1 MAFTAVPVSTGDA
14 AMDAEPVLS
23 APDAFDAILPPLLP
37 PLPMAGTAAPKP
49 APKPNALGA
58 LDAIGG

>member
-1 MAFTAVPVSTGDA
+1 MAFTAGPVAAGDA

-23 APDAFDAILPPLLP
+23 ARDAFAVLSPLPP
-37 PLPMAGTAAPKP
+37 PLPVAGTAAPKP
-49 APKPNALGA
+49 APKPKALGA

>member
-14 AMDAEPVLS
+14 AVEAEPVLS
-23 APDAFDAILPPLLP
+23 AFDAFAVLPPLLP

>member
-1 MAFTAVPVSTGDA
+1 MAFTAVTVSTGDA
-14 AMDAEPVLS
+14 AMDAESVLS
-23 APDAFDAILPPLLP
+23 ALGALDAVLPPLLP
-37 PLPMAGTAAPKP
+37 KIPVAGTAAPKP